1 MLWEGLDEV
10 IIPIVFFGFVGFV
23 VWMAITHNT
32 RRANL
37 RAETQKHLLE
47 KFSSGQELAAF
58 LETGA
63 GREFLKGNIEERE
76 SGPKWLG
83 MAQGATVVIF
93 LAIGFLVTSG
103 GGGDEVYMTM
113 PGTILLAIG
122 LGLLA
127 AAGLAW
133 YAGRKR
139 DDDDDRPGDGL
150 PSHPIE

>member
-1 MLWEGLDEV
+1 MDE
-10 IIPIVFFGFVGFV
+10 ILIPIAFFGFVGFV
-23 VWMAITHNT
+23 VWIAVSHNT

-63 GREFLKGNIEERE
+63 GREFLKGNIDEKK
-76 SGPKWLG
+76 SGPRWLG

-93 LAIGFLVTSG
+93 LAIGFLATSG
-103 GGGDEVYMTM
+103 AEGEGFATM
-113 PGTILLAIG
+113 PGTLLLATG

-133 YAGRKR
+133 YAERKQ
-139 DDDDDRPGDGL
+139 DDDDQSGDGL